1 MNTLA
6 RLLLLAYSSES
17 ATTESPNLM
26 PFYWAASS
34 STFWQNFPSSRHS
47 VRPFPHRS
55 HHVSCVYYF
64 RDNLPVCFPIK
75 VPIHRF
81 SSLAYVCIGSFR
93 DKQRISGLVMHF
105 CHVCVFTRFVSSLN
119 ALQRLHVYCICTFSA
134 MSTTYIL
141 CAFLSKATLFPSR
154 GKFLMSMRPYLL

>member
-1 MNTLA
+1 MNTCPAATFGTLFGVGNN
-6 RLLLLAYSSES
+6 RKSES
-17 ATTESPNLM
+17 HALRLGCDFLAKFP
-26 PFYWAASS
+26 
-34 STFWQNFPSSRHS
+34 PSSRHS

-93 DKQRISGLVMHF
+93 DKQRISGLVVHF

-154 GKFLMSMRPYLL
+154 GKFLVSMRPCLL